1 MLGPGSLRST
11 SSQERTFLVRVSMDT
26 TARKGLEI
34 LILVQNWNFHRYLI
48 KPLVREKGHGF
59 ESRARSD
66 FLLWVRFSPN

>member
-11 SSQERTFLVRVSMDT
+11 SSQERTFLVRGSMDT
-26 TARKGLEI
+26 TARKGLEFSV
-34 LILVQNWNFHRYLI
+34 LIQSLNFRRYLI